1 MCIDYRALNKI
12 TIKNKYPLPRIDE
25 LLDRLVGA
33 KVFSKID
40 LRSGYHQVRIA
51 KGDEH
56 KTAFR
61 TRYGQ
66 FEFLVLSFGLTNA
79 PATFM
84 TMMNEIFREQLD
96 DFIIV
101 YLDDILVFSKNL
113 EDHGRHLEIVL

>member
-1 MCIDYRALNKI
+1 MLFVKKKDGTLRMCIDYRALNKI

-25 LLDRLVGA
+25 LLDRMVGA

-61 TRYGQ
+61 TRYG
-66 FEFLVLSFGLTNA
+66 
-79 PATFM
+79 
-84 TMMNEIFREQLD
+84 
-96 DFIIV
+96 
-101 YLDDILVFSKNL
+101 
-113 EDHGRHLEIVL
+113 